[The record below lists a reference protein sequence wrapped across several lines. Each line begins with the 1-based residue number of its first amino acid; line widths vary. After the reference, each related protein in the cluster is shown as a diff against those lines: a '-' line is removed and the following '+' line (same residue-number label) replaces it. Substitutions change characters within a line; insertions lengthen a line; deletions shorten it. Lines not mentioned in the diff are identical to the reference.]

1 MASTAGLRR
10 ASGRWLAAL
19 FWPAYTVPDLKF
31 ILASMPVQVAAPAI
45 AVILWL
51 TTAGAGAGFLPGQLT
66 PLILILTV
74 CALVLTV
81 AALPALTQAQ
91 RHLMHVMRG
100 VHLPPP
106 PAARRTTW
114 RGLLAWLRAG
124 TTWRQLAYHVLVAPV
139 LALAG
144 LLMPFLWATGVTLA
158 AIFAYVGLL
167 KSFNLKFIE
176 PGHTVVYGYLT
187 VLGVL
192 ALLAAPR
199 AGAAVIRLDIR
210 VARALLGPS
219 RITALEHR
227 VETLTESRAGVVD
240 AADAERRRI
249 ERDLH
254 DGAQQR
260 LVSLAMNL
268 GLARAELSGLP
279 EDARRVIAEAHDE
292 AKEALAELRHLVR
305 GLHPAILEDRGFDAA
320 LSGVVARSPVPVRL
334 DVRVPERA
342 PPTVEAVA
350 YFVVSEALANV
361 AKHAGAAHAE
371 VRARRNGGVLW
382 VTVTDDGTGGADPSR
397 GTGLAGLAHR
407 VRSVDGTLSISSPAG
422 GPTTITAE
430 LPCAW

>member
-66 PLILILTV
+66 PLILMLTA
-74 CALVLTV
+74 CAVVLTA
-81 AALPALTQAQ
+81 AALPALTLAQ
-91 RHLMHVMRG
+91 RHLMRTMRG
-100 VHLPPP
+100 VDVPPP
-106 PAARRTTW
+106 PTAQRISW
-114 RGLLAWLRAG
+114 RGLRAWLRAD

-144 LLMPFLWATGVTLA
+144 LLMPFLWVTGATLA

-167 KSFNLKFIE
+167 RSLDLKFIE

-199 AGAAVIRLDIR
+199 VGAAVVRLDIR
-210 VARALLGPS
+210 AATALLGPS
-219 RITALEHR
+219 RVKTLEHR

-268 GLARAELSGLP
+268 GLARAVLSDLP
-279 EDARRVIAEAHDE
+279 EDARRMIAEAHDE
-292 AKEALAELRHLVR
+292 AKQALAELRHLVR
-305 GLHPAILEDRGFDAA
+305 GLHPAILEDRGLDAA
-320 LSGVVARSPVPVRL
+320 LSGITARSPVPVRL
-334 DVRVPERA
+334 RVDVPERV

-350 YFVVSEALANV
+350 YFVVSEALANI
-361 AKHAGAAHAE
+361 AKHAGASHAE
-371 VRARRNGGVLW
+371 VGARRDGDVLR
-382 VTVTDDGTGGADPSR
+382 VIVTDDGTGGADPAR
-397 GTGLAGLAHR
+397 GTGLTGLVNRA
-407 VRSVDGTLSISSPAG
+407 RSVDGTLGISSPAG
-422 GPTTITAE
+422 GPTVITAE